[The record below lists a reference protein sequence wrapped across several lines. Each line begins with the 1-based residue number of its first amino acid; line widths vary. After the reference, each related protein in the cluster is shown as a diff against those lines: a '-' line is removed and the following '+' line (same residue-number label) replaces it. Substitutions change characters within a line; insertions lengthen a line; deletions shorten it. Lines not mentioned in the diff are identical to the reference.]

1 MKGVG
6 YRWDLENKGGRL
18 SFQQIFLLPLIS
30 LSFGSIDLP
39 SSYTLMFFSSL
50 PYLNPHSSPVY
61 FYSLS
66 YTLVDRRLL
75 LVYPTATFI
84 FHIMLHS
91 SAPLHLPPFSLLLH
105 TYLPHFI
112 PSISVHYTTRLF
124 SSLFLV
130 LVLSLPAAAAAT
142 YLRFFNYSHTF
153 LCIWLHSSRINFISS
168 LDLRLKIYFFTSG
181 VFGTIL
187 FHFSSWVH

>member
-30 LSFGSIDLP
+30 LSFGSIGLP

-124 SSLFLV
+124 VIFGIGSQSPSSCCSH
-130 LVLSLPAAAAAT
+130 LSPLLQLLPYISLYLAA
-142 YLRFFNYSHTF
+142 L
-153 LCIWLHSSRINFISS
+153 
-168 LDLRLKIYFFTSG
+168 
-181 VFGTIL
+181 
-187 FHFSSWVH
+187 